1 MTPGRH
7 RAFVS
12 LGSNLGDR
20 SEFLRVARQGLAAVP
35 VTAILAASHI
45 YETAAQDLPDQPPF
59 LNQVLGLET
68 GLTPAQLFSEC
79 QALEQQAGR
88 QRLVR
93 FGPRTLDV
101 DILLFQNAQSDDPAL
116 TLPHP
121 RLWQRAFVLVPL
133 AEIWPLA
140 VGMPEVDVPALARQ
154 LADRQAVEPFAE
166 AEE

>member
-1 MTPGRH
+1 MTLGRQ

-20 SEFLRVARQGLAAVP
+20 SGFLRHARQGLAVLPA
-35 VTAILAASHI
+35 TTILAASRI

-59 LNQVLGLET
+59 LNQVLCLET
-68 GLTPAQLFSEC
+68 GMTPVQLLSEC
-79 QALEQQAGR
+79 QLLEQQAGR

-133 AEIWPLA
+133 AEIWSLA
-140 VGMPEVDVPALARQ
+140 VGMPDVDVPALAQQ
-154 LADRQAVEPFAE
+154 LAGRQAVAPFAE